1 MTIQSFTF
9 NPFQTNCYVCHDA
22 GEAVIVDA
30 SSSTEEEHQRI
41 VSYIEERRLT
51 VRHLLLTHAHIDHL
65 FGCVFLARHYDKA
78 WQMHA
83 EDRPLL
89 KRAGEQASAFGVEM
103 KEAPAPP
110 STLEEGDVISFGSAR
125 WKVLHTPGH
134 SPGSISFYTAESKAV
149 LSGDV
154 LFQGSIGRTDLP
166 GASRAELMRTIS
178 EKMIPLGD
186 ETTVYPGHGPATTIA
201 SERAANPFLS
211 EEPF

>member
-30 SSSTEEEHQRI
+30 SSSIEGEHQRI
-41 VSYIEERRLT
+41 VDYIEERDLT

-65 FGCVFLARHYDKA
+65 FGCTFLAHHYDKA

-83 EDRPLL
+83 EDLPLL
-89 KRAGEQASAFGVEM
+89 KRAGEQATAFGVEM
-103 KEAPAPP
+103 KEAPAPG
-110 STLEEGDVISFGSAR
+110 SMLEEGDVISFGSVGWR
-125 WKVLHTPGH
+125 VLHTPGH

-154 LFQGSIGRTDLP
+154 LFQASIGRTDLP
-166 GASRAELMRTIS
+166 GASRAELMRTIT
-178 EKMIPLGD
+178 EKIIPLGD

-201 SERAANPFLS
+201 SERAANPFLTN
-211 EEPF
+211 